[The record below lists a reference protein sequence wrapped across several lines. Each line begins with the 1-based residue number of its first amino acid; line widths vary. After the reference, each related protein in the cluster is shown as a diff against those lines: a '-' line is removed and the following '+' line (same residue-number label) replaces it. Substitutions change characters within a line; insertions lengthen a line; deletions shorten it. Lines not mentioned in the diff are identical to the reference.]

1 MVSTYLGLEV
11 LSWHPVQYL
20 LKLNLH
26 HGTLSG
32 CCWTAHNQRRSEA
45 DPTSTPTPDGAHET
59 PPLAQPPL
67 PSSFQSPRPPCD
79 SFTARALPLCRGK
92 CVIDRANP
100 IVRLEAPV
108 ILFLFW
114 KNFLEELVKEG
125 VEEE

>member
-45 DPTSTPTPDGAHET
+45 DPTSTPTPDGANET
-59 PPLAQPPL
+59 PPLAHPPPALVVPVPATPVRFVHSARSPSL
-67 PSSFQSPRPPCD
+67 PQK
-79 SFTARALPLCRGK
+79 G
-92 CVIDRANP
+92 VIDRANP